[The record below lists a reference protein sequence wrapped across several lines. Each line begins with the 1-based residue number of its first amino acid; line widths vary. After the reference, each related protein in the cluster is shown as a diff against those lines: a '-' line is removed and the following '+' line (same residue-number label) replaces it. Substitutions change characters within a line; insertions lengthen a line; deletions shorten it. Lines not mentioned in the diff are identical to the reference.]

1 MTTYQIQVLNQS
13 GFAKSYV
20 FFLEP
25 PTVNGTG
32 GAPSVQA
39 NAWVTFNSVTT
50 GSYDAVAFDDSV
62 YAYWGTTPDA
72 LGQGTVLA
80 SGGTVL
86 VDLDDQDQVAF
97 ATSPTGFGVVSP
109 GMAMTGAYAIAAG
122 NDFTAADG
130 FAFGMAK
137 GAATPIPGPTATF
150 LAEPGDT
157 FNITPQTTV
166 YVADG
171 AYTSGQV
178 LDYSALVVTAAAV
191 DFSGRP
197 QTTATVTQDAQ
208 GAFSVAYS

>member
-25 PTVNGTG
+25 PDVDGMG
-32 GAPSVQA
+32 SAPTVQA

-50 GSYDAVAFDDSV
+50 GGFDSATFDDSV

-72 LGQGTVLA
+72 LGPGTVLA
-80 SGGTVL
+80 SGGTAL
-86 VDLDDQDQVAF
+86 VDLDAQDQVSFTA
-97 ATSPTGFGVVSP
+97 SPTGFGPASP
-109 GMAMTGAYAIAAG
+109 GMAATGAYAIAAT

-137 GAATPIPGPTATF
+137 GAGTPIPAPTATF

-157 FNITPQTTV
+157 FNITPQMIF
-166 YVADG
+166 YVSDG

-178 LDYSALVVTAAAV
+178 LDYSALVVTAATV
-191 DFSGRP
+191 DFSDRS

-208 GAFSVAYS
+208 GAFTVAYS